1 MIIVIQQQRWPVLVA
16 VMLVPFV
23 WMCPVH
29 GAFTLFGCEKDAW
42 PELLHTTVGDA
53 LSAINTA
60 GIVKNVYVQPPSSG
74 LPPANMGTPADI
86 WVYTDGADIV
96 YEIPKRGLW
105 HPNRVAPGWPD
116 LAGLDCVAGMNSIK
130 QDYLGVTIVYGP
142 KGFMHIQDFQKDR
155 VWVDINPD
163 GTIAAIPA
171 IG

>member
-96 YEIPKRGLW
+96 SGSRMARLGRFRLCSRHEQYQARLFGCHHCIWTQGLHA
-105 HPNRVAPGWPD
+105 HPRLSKGS
-116 LAGLDCVAGMNSIK
+116 C
-130 QDYLGVTIVYGP
+130 LG
-142 KGFMHIQDFQKDR
+142 
-155 VWVDINPD
+155 
-163 GTIAAIPA
+163 
-171 IG
+171 